1 MADNCC
7 LPGSR
12 EEICERD
19 NLIGDCTVRTQPFT
33 LQAGTYTK
41 GDVLFLTG
49 VDDQLVNFATDPG
62 GSTDENA
69 MAIMPFDVV
78 LADVDSMAVY
88 VGGEFNQDKIIGFTD
103 IAAVKIALSSR
114 NIRIRKFY

>member
-12 EEICERD
+12 EEVCERD

-33 LQAGTYTK
+33 LKAGTYQK
-41 GDVLFLTG
+41 GDVLFVTGTADELTN
-49 VDDQLVNFATDPG
+49 LATDAG
-62 GSTDENA
+62 LTDDLA
-69 MAIMPFDVV
+69 FAIMPFDVV
-78 LADVDSMAVY
+78 LGADDSVAVY

-103 IAAVKIALSSR
+103 IATVKVALSAR
-114 NIRIRKFY
+114 NVRIRKFY